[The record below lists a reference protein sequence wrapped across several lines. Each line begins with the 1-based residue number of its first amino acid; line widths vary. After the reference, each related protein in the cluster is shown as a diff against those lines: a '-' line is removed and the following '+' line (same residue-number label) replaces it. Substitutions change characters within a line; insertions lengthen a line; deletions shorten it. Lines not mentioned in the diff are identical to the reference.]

1 MRSTSKHEPH
11 ELRAMS
17 RMRAAARAGP
27 RTAKAMADAA
37 LGQLA
42 SAPVAA
48 VAGSDELAAFRAGS
62 GLPKVLLASAKA
74 APTPLYRSLALRFK
88 GRLAF
93 ATVRRPPGGRS
104 FAQTVTDAEIM
115 RQTYQISHVPSPQRL
130 AARLRGHLGSWVG
143 HALLRGCELR
153 PRWRAG
159 AGGRRR
165 SGSDAGAGHLSVAG
179 RAAVRHGRRHQVH
192 RRACLILAT
201 AGNLGRAVS
210 LAGAVGCAAPWT
222 AAESR
227 IMRVPL
233 NYAWRPSLH

>member
-1 MRSTSKHEPH
+1 
-11 ELRAMS
+11 MS

-115 RQTYQISHVPSPQRL
+115 RQTYQIFACSITPAACSPTPGPPWLMGR
-130 AARLRGHLGSWVG
+130 ARAPARLRAPATL
-143 HALLRGCELR
+143 
-153 PRWRAG
+153 
-159 AGGRRR
+159 
-165 SGSDAGAGHLSVAG
+165 AG
-179 RAAVRHGRRHQVH
+179 RCGRQTPKR
-192 RRACLILAT
+192 
-201 AGNLGRAVS
+201 
-210 LAGAVGCAAPWT
+210 
-222 AAESR
+222 
-227 IMRVPL
+227 
-233 NYAWRPSLH
+233 